1 MCRIFWTSSSFAR
14 VVFRRGIASF
24 GARVLHK
31 YWRIVMHA
39 TVRKYSGKGSKE
51 LIDLLEK
58 RQSDVKQ
65 LITSI
70 KGFVSYSLVR
80 TADGGF
86 SVSVY
91 QDKAGADESVKQARE
106 WIGQNASAT
115 GAGVPTM
122 SEGSVVLHA

>member
-1 MCRIFWTSSSFAR
+1 
-14 VVFRRGIASF
+14 
-24 GARVLHK
+24 
-31 YWRIVMHA
+31 MHA
-39 TVRKYSGKGSKE
+39 TVRTYSGKGSKE

-58 RQSDVKQ
+58 RNRDVKE

-91 QDKAGADESVKQARE
+91 QDKAGADESMKKARE
-106 WIGQNASAT
+106 WIGQNASGT
-115 GAGVPTM
+115 GANAPTV

>member
-1 MCRIFWTSSSFAR
+1 
-14 VVFRRGIASF
+14 
-24 GARVLHK
+24 
-31 YWRIVMHA
+31 MHA
-39 TVRKYSGKGSKE
+39 TVRTYSGKGSKE

-58 RQSDVKQ
+58 RHTDVKE

-80 TADGGF
+80 TPDGGF

-91 QDKAGADESVKQARE
+91 QDKAGADESMKKARE

-115 GAGVPTM
+115 GVSVPTT

>member
-1 MCRIFWTSSSFAR
+1 
-14 VVFRRGIASF
+14 
-24 GARVLHK
+24 
-31 YWRIVMHA
+31 MHA
-39 TVRKYSGKGSKE
+39 TVRNYSGKGSKE

-58 RQSDVKQ
+58 RQSDVKE

-91 QDKAGADESVKQARE
+91 HDKMGADERMKARE

-115 GAGVPTM
+115 GAYNVRGL
-122 SEGSVVLHA
+122 SVVLHA

>member
-1 MCRIFWTSSSFAR
+1 
-14 VVFRRGIASF
+14 
-24 GARVLHK
+24 
-31 YWRIVMHA
+31 MHA
-39 TVRKYSGKGSKE
+39 TVRNYSGKGSKE

-58 RQSDVKQ
+58 RQSDVKE

-91 QDKAGADESVKQARE
+91 QDKVGADESMKKARE

-115 GAGVPTM
+115 GASAPTT

>member
-1 MCRIFWTSSSFAR
+1 
-14 VVFRRGIASF
+14 
-24 GARVLHK
+24 
-31 YWRIVMHA
+31 MHA
-39 TVRKYSGKGSKE
+39 TVRNYSGKGSKE

-58 RQSDVKQ
+58 RNRDVKE

-80 TADGGF
+80 TADSGF

-91 QDKAGADESVKQARE
+91 QDKAGADESMKKAKE

-115 GAGVPTM
+115 GASSLQLQRV
-122 SEGSVVLHA
+122 SGSTRVERRT

>member
-1 MCRIFWTSSSFAR
+1 
-14 VVFRRGIASF
+14 
-24 GARVLHK
+24 
-31 YWRIVMHA
+31 MHA
-39 TVRKYSGKGSKE
+39 TVRTYSGKGSKE

-58 RQSDVKQ
+58 RHTDVKE

-80 TADGGF
+80 TPDGGF

-91 QDKAGADESVKQARE
+91 QDKAGADESMKKARE

-115 GAGVPTM
+115 GASAPTV